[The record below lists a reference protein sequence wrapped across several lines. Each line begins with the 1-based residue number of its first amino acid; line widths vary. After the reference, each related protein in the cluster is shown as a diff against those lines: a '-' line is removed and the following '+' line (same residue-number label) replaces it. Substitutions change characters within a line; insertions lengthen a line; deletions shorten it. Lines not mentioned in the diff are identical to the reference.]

1 MIATRIT
8 VDSITY
14 RVLVE
19 YDTLKR
25 SFELMEG
32 RNSGTAISG
41 RSIRDIIGT
50 TYEYSMKVRSD
61 PEYPTDYDSFYY
73 KISEPV
79 DYHSITLPFG
89 QSTITFDAKIVSGT
103 DVYKGFYA
111 DYKRWDEMDIRFIPM
126 QPQRT

>member
-8 VDSITY
+8 VDAVTY

-32 RNSGTAISG
+32 KNSGTAISG

-50 TYEYSMKVRSD
+50 TYEYSMTVRAD
-61 PEYPTDYDSFYY
+61 PDYPEDYDSFFY

-79 DYHSITLPFG
+79 DYHSVVMPFG
-89 QSTITFDAKIVSGT
+89 QTTITFDAKILSGK

-111 DYKRWDEMDIRFIPM
+111 NYKRWDEMEVKFVPM

>member
-8 VDSITY
+8 VDNVTY

-25 SFELMEG
+25 SFDLMEG
-32 RNSGTAISG
+32 SNSGTAITG

-50 TYEYSMKVRSD
+50 AYTYSMTVLAD
-61 PEYPTDYDSFYY
+61 PNYPTDYDSFYY

-79 DYHSITLPFG
+79 DYHTITLPFG
-89 QSTITFDAKIVSGT
+89 QSTLTFEAKIISGN
-103 DVYKGFYA
+103 DVYKGFYG
-111 DYKRWDEMDIRFIPM
+111 DYKRWDQMEIKFQPM

>member
-8 VDSITY
+8 VDNVTY

-32 RNSGTAISG
+32 KNAGLAISG
-41 RSIRDIIGT
+41 KTIRDIIGT
-50 TYEYSMKVRSD
+50 NYTYSMNVRAD
-61 PEYPTDYDSFYY
+61 PDYPTDYDSFYY

-79 DYHSITLPFG
+79 DYHTVTLPFA
-89 QSTITFDAKIVSGT
+89 QTTITFNAKIISGN

-111 DYKRWDEMDIRFIPM
+111 DYKRWDELELKFQPM
-126 QPQRT
+126 QPQRM